1 MLGAQPATKSAVS
14 RPTATADIHPR
25 KRLMQHDD
33 SIRRAKPAAPT
44 VIGRGTIDVAGLGQ
58 VTIAW
63 SERGVTSLELRPRP
77 GAEPARDPLP
87 PRVASVL
94 TAYFGGEAVDPAREL
109 EVDLFGTPF
118 QLSVWRALRQI
129 PRGAVR
135 TYAAIAIDAGSP
147 RGMRAVGMANGAN
160 PVAVIVPCHRVVAH
174 GLELGGFSA
183 GIERKIWLLELEGV
197 KVNGGK
203 VVPGQL
209 RLL

>member
-1 MLGAQPATKSAVS
+1 MQP
-14 RPTATADIHPR
+14 
-25 KRLMQHDD
+25 DD
-33 SIRRAKPAAPT
+33 SIRRAKPAEPI
-44 VIGRGTIDVAGLGQ
+44 VIGRGMIDVAGLGP
-58 VTIAW
+58 VTIGW

-77 GAEPARDPLP
+77 GAERAHDPLP

-109 EVDLFGTPF
+109 EVDLVGTPF

-160 PVAVIVPCHRVVAH
+160 PVAIIVPCHRVVAH

-209 RLL
+209 GLL